1 MLERKWIWMAGS
13 VSAQAVYDYVRDR
26 IIRKELFPGNRVLEE
41 ELASAMHTSRTTVRR
56 AITRLNYEGLVD
68 LVPNYGAFVAKPTCV
83 DMNHVFAVRTILECE
98 AARLA
103 VPRIT
108 EEALDRMEKN
118 LDSQLRL
125 TGRFSMTEY
134 VTLNRD
140 FHWEILRAADN
151 EYIEKF
157 CHELFNKSAIFLIF
171 YDQTGTNT
179 ESNRTHTALLK
190 ALRERD
196 AEAAVEATRADIIC
210 AADCLSFM

>member
-1 MLERKWIWMAGS
+1 MAGS
-13 VSAQAVYDYVRDR
+13 VSAQAVYDYVRNR

-41 ELASAMHTSRTTVRR
+41 ELAAAMHTSRTTVRR
-56 AITRLNYEGLVD
+56 AITRLHYEGLVD
-68 LVPNYGAFVAKPTCV
+68 LVPNYGAFVAKPTPA

-108 EEALDRMEKN
+108 EEALDRMEAN
-118 LDSQLRL
+118 MELQTQL

-134 VTLNRD
+134 VTLNRE

-157 CHELFNKSAIFLIF
+157 CHELFNKSDIFLIF
-171 YDQTGTNT
+171 YDQTGTNA
-179 ESNRTHTALLK
+179 ESNRTHSALLK
-190 ALRERD
+190 ALRRRD
-196 AEAAVEATRADIIC
+196 LEGAVAATKDDIIC

>member
-1 MLERKWIWMAGS
+1 MAGS

-41 ELASAMHTSRTTVRR
+41 ELATAMHTSRTTVRR

-68 LVPNYGAFVAKPTCV
+68 LVSNYGAFVAKPTAA

-108 EEALDRMEKN
+108 EEALERMEKN
-118 LDSQLRL
+118 LEVQRQL

-140 FHWEILRAADN
+140 FHWETEDR
-151 EYIEKF
+151 
-157 CHELFNKSAIFLIF
+157 KS
-171 YDQTGTNT
+171 
-179 ESNRTHTALLK
+179 
-190 ALRERD
+190 
-196 AEAAVEATRADIIC
+196 VV
-210 AADCLSFM
+210 

>member
-1 MLERKWIWMAGS
+1 MAGS

-41 ELASAMHTSRTTVRR
+41 ELATAMHTSRTTVRR

-68 LVPNYGAFVAKPTCV
+68 LVPNYGAFVAKPTAA

-108 EEALDRMEKN
+108 GEALERMEKN
-118 LDSQLRL
+118 L
-125 TGRFSMTEY
+125 TEY

-140 FHWEILRAADN
+140 FHWEILQAADN

-171 YDQTGTNT
+171 YDQTGTNQ
-179 ESNRTHTALLK
+179 ESIRTHDALLR

-196 AEAAVEATRADIIC
+196 TEAAVEASKADIVC
-210 AADCLSFM
+210 AADCLSFL

>member
-1 MLERKWIWMAGS
+1 MAGS

-41 ELASAMHTSRTTVRR
+41 ELATAMHTSRTTVRR

-68 LVPNYGAFVAKPTCV
+68 LVPNYGAFVAKPTAA

-108 EEALDRMEKN
+108 GEALERMEKN
-118 LDSQLRL
+118 LEVQRQL

-140 FHWEILRAADN
+140 FHWEILQATDN

-171 YDQTGTNT
+171 YDQTGTNQ
-179 ESNRTHTALLK
+179 ESIRTHDALLR

-196 AEAAVEATRADIIC
+196 TEAAVEATKADIVC
-210 AADCLSFM
+210 VADCLSFL